1 MKNYFWNMF
10 ANIKNGQLAKK
21 SFVYQKRKKI
31 CEEVLKVLWNEGFI
45 LGYRISKQNP
55 DKIKIFLKY
64 RNKVPTINSIKLIT
78 KPSRRIYFSLKQLWK
93 FESNKNCIIF
103 STNKGF
109 KTVTQ
114 CKKLKVGGEP
124 FLVIN

>member
-1 MKNYFWNMF
+1 MF

-31 CEEVLKVLWNEGFI
+31 CEEFLKVLWDEGFI

-64 RNKVPTINSIKLIT
+64 KNKAPIINSIKLIT

-93 FESNKNCIIF
+93 FESNKNNIIL

-109 KTVTQ
+109 KTMVQ
-114 CKKLKVGGEP
+114 CKKLKIGGEP
-124 FLVIN
+124 FLIIN